1 MPDGGRRI
9 KELIQGRKDGKRQ
22 TKYRGH
28 SR

>member
-1 MPDGGRRI
+1 MPDGGSRI

-22 TKYRGH
+22 TKCRGH